1 MVQPIRH
8 LLRAVGVVRCLG
20 RNGALVFVDELPL
33 LPWQRRIVRWLNRVD
48 APGRRGQQLASALIE
63 LGPIYVKL
71 GQGLGTRPD
80 LMGAEVA
87 ADLAE
92 LQDALPPFPGDEAV
106 AVIERDLGAPLD
118 ELFEVFDRVP
128 VAAAS
133 VAQVHRAVTR
143 DGRDVAV
150 KVLRPGIDRVIEQD
164 LRFFAFFAWIAERV
178 LPHSERLQPE
188 AVVRIFAE
196 TTRRELDLRMEAAAC
211 DEFRENNQHA
221 EFFRVPAVDWQRTG
235 RRVFTMDWVEGIA
248 SDEPERLRERGID
261 PEKVLETASNV
272 FFAQVFETGFFHG
285 DMHPGNTFIED
296 DGTIVPVDYGIM
308 GRLDMPTRLF
318 LGELLVAFLARDY
331 ARVAAVQVR
340 WGLVPPTV
348 DQGSLAQACRAI
360 SEPIMG
366 LPLNQI
372 SIGKLLGQ
380 FFEVAAAYEM
390 RVKPELLLLQKTMMV
405 AEGVGRALNPK
416 VNMWQLAQPLVER
429 WIATHLGPA
438 AQARLAWQTAQ
449 DLADRLPRIA
459 RRADV
464 VLARM
469 ESGRKRVR
477 RGLIT
482 AERVAWL
489 ALGLFV
495 GWLLARW

>member
-1 MVQPIRH
+1 MLQAIRH
-8 LLRAVGVVRCLG
+8 LLRAVVVVRCLG
-20 RNGALVFVDELPL
+20 RHGALSFFNDLPL
-33 LPWQRRIVRWLNRVD
+33 KPWQRRLLRWLNRED
-48 APGRRGQQLASALIE
+48 MPGRRGQRLAAALLE

-92 LQDALPPFPGDEAV
+92 LQDKLPPFPGSEAV
-106 AVIERDLGAPLD
+106 KTIEEDLGAPL
-118 ELFEVFDRVP
+118 ETIFLHFDRIP

-133 VAQVHRAVTR
+133 VAQVHKAVTL

-150 KVLRPGIDRVIEQD
+150 KVLRPGIDVLIEQD
-164 LRFFAFFAWIAERV
+164 LQFCAFFAWVLERV
-178 LPHSERLQPE
+178 LPNSDRFQPE

-211 DEFRENNQHA
+211 DEFRHNNQDA
-221 EFFRVPAVDWQRTG
+221 DFFRVPAVDWMRTG
-235 RRVFTMDWVEGIA
+235 RRVFTMEWVEGIA
-248 SDEPERLRERGID
+248 SDEPERLRAAGID
-261 PEKVLETASNV
+261 PERVLETASNV

-285 DMHPGNTFIED
+285 DMHPGNTFIEP

-340 WGLVPPTV
+340 WGLVPAHV

-366 LPLNQI
+366 LPLNEI
-372 SIGKLLGQ
+372 SIGRLLGQ

-438 AQARLAWQTAQ
+438 AQARFAWETAQ
-449 DLADRLPRIA
+449 DLAERLPRIA
-459 RRADV
+459 RRADA
-464 VLARM
+464 VLALAEQQPDRD
-469 ESGRKRVR
+469 R
-477 RGLIT
+477 RSRL
-482 AERVAWL
+482 ANLDRLAWLLVGL
-489 ALGLFV
+489 ALG
-495 GWLLARW
+495 WLLT

>member
-1 MVQPIRH
+1 MVQIVRH

-20 RNGALVFVDELPL
+20 RHGALTFFEQLPL
-33 LPWQRRIVRWLNRVD
+33 TPWQRRVLRWLNARDV
-48 APGRRGQQLASALIE
+48 PGRPGERLAAALLE

-71 GQGLGTRPD
+71 GQGLGTRAD
-80 LMGAEVA
+80 LVGVEVA

-92 LQDALPPFPGDEAV
+92 LQDKLPPFSGDEAV
-106 AVIERDLGAPLD
+106 RQVEEDLGAPLAT
-118 ELFEVFDRVP
+118 LFVAFDREP

-133 VAQVHRAVTR
+133 VAQVHHALTT
-143 DGRDVAV
+143 DGREVAV
-150 KVLRPGIDRVIEQD
+150 KVLRPGIDLLIEQE
-164 LRFFAFFAWIAERV
+164 LRFFAFFAWIAEHV
-178 LPHSERLQPE
+178 LPHSDRLQPE
-188 AVVRIFAE
+188 AVVRVFAE

-211 DEFRENNQHA
+211 DEFRMQNDGTEL
-221 EFFRVPAVDWQRTG
+221 FRVPAVDWLRTG
-235 RRVFTMDWVEGIA
+235 RRVFTMDWVAGIA
-248 SDEPERLRERGID
+248 SDEPERLREIGVD

-272 FFAQVFETGFFHG
+272 FFAQVFENGFFHG
-285 DMHPGNTFIED
+285 DMHPGNVFIEP

-308 GRLDMPTRLF
+308 GRLDLPTRLF

-340 WGLVPPTV
+340 WGLVPAEV
-348 DQGSLAQACRAI
+348 DQGALAQACRAI
-360 SEPIMG
+360 AEPILG
-366 LPLNQI
+366 LPLAQI
-372 SIGKLLGQ
+372 SIGRLLGQ

-405 AEGVGRALNPK
+405 AEGVGRHLNPK

-438 AQARLAWQTAQ
+438 AQVRNTWETAQ
-449 DLADRLPRIA
+449 DLAERLPRIA
-459 RRADV
+459 RRADA

-469 ESGRKRVR
+469 EAEPRREH
-477 RGLIT
+477 RGLVT

-489 ALGLFV
+489 ALGILAGLLFA
-495 GWLLARW
+495 G

>member
-1 MVQPIRH
+1 M
-8 LLRAVGVVRCLG
+8 
-20 RNGALVFVDELPL
+20 FVDELPL
-33 LPWQRRIVRWLNRVD
+33 PPWQRRIVHWLNRTNV
-48 APGRRGQQLASALIE
+48 PGRRGQRLAAALIE

-71 GQGLGTRPD
+71 GQGLATRPD
-80 LMGAEVA
+80 LLGAEVA

-92 LQDALPPFPGDEAV
+92 LQDALPPFPGDQAV
-106 AVIERDLGAPLD
+106 ATIEEDLGAPLATWFA
-118 ELFEVFDRVP
+118 EFDRTP

-133 VAQVHRAVTR
+133 VAQVHHAFTS
-143 DGRDVAV
+143 DGREVAV
-150 KVLRPGIDRVIEQD
+150 KVLRPGIGQVIEQD
-164 LRFFAFFAWIAERV
+164 LRFFAFFAWIAEKV
-178 LPHSERLQPE
+178 LPHSERLQPV

-211 DEFRENNQHA
+211 DEFRESNQHH

-235 RRVFTMDWVEGIA
+235 RRVFTMEWCAGIA

-261 PEKVLETASNV
+261 PERVLETASQV

-340 WGLVPPTV
+340 WGLVPPNV

-438 AQARLAWQTAQ
+438 AQARIAWETAQ
-449 DLADRLPRIA
+449 DLAERLPRIA

-464 VLARM
+464 VLAGM
-469 ESGRKRVR
+469 EQRRQKIR

-489 ALGLFV
+489 ALGVLAGF
-495 GWLLARW
+495 LLA